1 MQEYKD
7 DFEGFNEGKKWEFQ
21 NDKLE
26 KDYLK
31 FVKKQRKDDP
41 TLREHQQE
49 DKKRVNDLRKTLTM
63 SAGKEKSKADK
74 K

>member
-31 FVKKQRKDDP
+31 FVKK
-41 TLREHQQE
+41 
-49 DKKRVNDLRKTLTM
+49 
-63 SAGKEKSKADK
+63 
-74 K
+74 